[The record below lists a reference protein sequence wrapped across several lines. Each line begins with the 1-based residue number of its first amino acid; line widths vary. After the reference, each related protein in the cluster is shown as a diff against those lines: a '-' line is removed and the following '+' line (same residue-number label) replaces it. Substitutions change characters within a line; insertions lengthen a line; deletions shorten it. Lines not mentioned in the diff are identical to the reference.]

1 MEYAEVNLQALQ
13 FILESN
19 FLDTDL
25 HKYENTVSNSNIR
38 KDGGL
43 SSVQPTIGP
52 ERRLRITA
60 ILQDI
65 RVVGILQLI
74 VCMFLQIGEG
84 VDAQWHG
91 FTLPILPD
99 ARWGNLARTHLGL
112 PTQTQPPS
120 FHSCL
125 SPAAENTNQTLAERP
140 AYYKKSRKINSNSQS
155 MEISPASDSPSLPL
169 PYARPGG
176 SGGQLFENW
185 KHWLLSSSCSMSDV
199 SHCFSLG
206 AVLQ

>member
-60 ILQDI
+60 ILQEI

-84 VDAQWHG
+84 VDAQ
-91 FTLPILPD
+91 
-99 ARWGNLARTHLGL
+99 
-112 PTQTQPPS
+112 
-120 FHSCL
+120 
-125 SPAAENTNQTLAERP
+125 
-140 AYYKKSRKINSNSQS
+140 
-155 MEISPASDSPSLPL
+155 
-169 PYARPGG
+169 
-176 SGGQLFENW
+176 
-185 KHWLLSSSCSMSDV
+185 
-199 SHCFSLG
+199 
-206 AVLQ
+206 